1 MGPYAKPMEGQE
13 VLSFLFGG
21 GRKKLRVVLICIF
34 GRDFLSPRTAIVSG
48 IETIPAPAC
57 LVALMIWHCC
67 YRAKIFEVCGPR
79 IYQSENKFLP
89 LPAWGGQ
96 LGGWGGHE

>member
-13 VLSFLFGG
+13 LLSFLFGG
-21 GRKKLRVVLICIF
+21 GRKKLRVVLKCIF
-34 GRDFLSPRTAIVSG
+34 GRDFLSPHTTMVSARVLK
-48 IETIPAPAC
+48 TIPAPAC

-79 IYQSENKFLP
+79 MSVREQIFASTRS
-89 LPAWGGQ
+89 ADS
-96 LGGWGGHE
+96 